1 MKFERGF
8 GYHNRV
14 SNCRSYRV
22 MKVKERK
29 VNGFVMARFV
39 YRADYKQEETWIEGP
54 KFRTLDEGKKWCSNH
69 SRSD

>member
-1 MKFERGF
+1 
-8 GYHNRV
+8 
-14 SNCRSYRV
+14 